1 MESVSQLSI
10 FFLQVVD
17 DPRIGP
23 MHNSLYG
30 ALFSLSEKQD
40 YAEPLSVFSY
50 EVMPLCKISST
61 ATYHKTIKELH
72 DYGYIKYIP
81 SYNHF
86 LGSLIYFILT
96 TPPES

>member
-1 MESVSQLSI
+1 MEAISQLSA
-10 FFLQVVD
+10 FYLKVVD

-30 ALFSLSEKQD
+30 ALFSLWEKQD

-50 EVMPLCKISST
+50 EAMPLCKFSST

-72 DYGYIKYIP
+72 DYGYIRYIP

-86 LGSLIYFILT
+86 LGSLVYFPSHL
-96 TPPES
+96 